1 MIISGKSR
9 QNGKQLGRYLVAQGE
24 NERVTPLEIR
34 GSMSDNVPGAV
45 LEMSL
50 RTELTKR
57 GKLGLYHAHIAPAYG
72 EDQLTPEQWRTAAD
86 RLEQE
91 LGLVGQSRVVVLHE
105 KKGKVHGHVVWQRE
119 REGKLIKMSH
129 SYRAHDR
136 ARAALEKELT
146 HKPTRQVGD
155 HKKHL
160 TQLWGS
166 SRDGAD
172 FVRQAEAAGYRVARG
187 DRRAYVVETEDGQKL
202 DLVRQ
207 LEGVKTKAAKERLAP
222 IEGKLRAESELV
234 GREPQKE
241 GVRQR
246 VRRDQERS
254 RGPAN
259 DNQPTRSDR
268 TREAG
273 QTLGDIVGP
282 KGRQPGEAE
291 HFAQQLAA
299 MRDNMKPDQEQQKSQ
314 ERENAQ
320 DTTESEAERFARKLE
335 EHRRDQEARKRDRDH
350 GRT

>member
-1 MIISGKSR
+1 MIISGRSR
-9 QNGKQLGRYLVAQGE
+9 QNGKQLGRYLVAKGE

-72 EDQLTPEQWRTAAD
+72 EDQLTPEQWRAAAD

-91 LGLVGQSRVVVLHE
+91 LGLVGQNRVVVLHE

-155 HKKHL
+155 HKKEL
-160 TQLWGS
+160 SRLWVA
-166 SRDGAD
+166 SRTGAD

-187 DRRAYVVETEDGQKL
+187 DRRAYVVETADGQKL

-222 IEGKLRAESELV
+222 IEGKLRSESELV
-234 GREPQKE
+234 GRTPQRE
-241 GVRQR
+241 GARQR
-246 VRRDQERS
+246 MRRDQERT
-254 RGPAN
+254 GPAN

-268 TREAG
+268 VREAG
-273 QTLGDIVGP
+273 QTLGDVVRP
-282 KGRQPGEAE
+282 KDRQPGEAE
-291 HFAQQLAA
+291 RFDQQLAA
-299 MRDNMKPDQEQQKSQ
+299 MRENMKPDPEQQKAQ

-320 DTTESEAERFARKLE
+320 DTTESEADRFARKLE
-335 EHRRDQEARKRDRDH
+335 EYRREQEAKQRGRDH
-350 GRT
+350 DRT